1 MMRWEGSTGLITGAS
16 RGLGRAIARAFAAE
30 GAFVGVGYHRFE
42 RGAEQTIMEI
52 REAGGSAAP
61 VKADVSDPAAVDRA
75 IKSFLAEH
83 DSIDFLINNAGIV
96 DDKPFALM
104 SSESWSSV
112 LQTNLGGVFNCSRAV
127 VRSMMARGGGAIVN
141 IGSVAG
147 FAASPGQVNYAASKG
162 GLLALTRT
170 LAAELA
176 PKGIRVN
183 SVVPGLLTEGMSQQL
198 DRRLAAGWRQRI
210 PLARFG
216 EPEEIVRAVLFLT
229 SDEASYIIGHTLVV
243 DGGLTL

>member
-1 MMRWEGSTGLITGAS
+1 MRRWDGTTVLVTGAS
-16 RGLGRAIARAFAAE
+16 GALGRAIARSFAAE

-42 RGAEQTIMEI
+42 RGAEQTLAEI
-52 REAGGSAAP
+52 HDAGGSGAL
-61 VKADVSDPAAVDRA
+61 VKADVSDSVAVEQAIAAFNTERNG
-75 IKSFLAEH
+75 
-83 DSIDFLINNAGIV
+83 IDVLVNNAAIV

-104 SSESWSSV
+104 SVESWSTV

-127 VRSMMARGGGAIVN
+127 VRSMMARGRGAIVN

-147 FAASPGQVNYAASKG
+147 LNASPGQANYAASKG
-162 GLLALTRT
+162 GIVALTRT

-183 SVVPGLLTEGMSQQL
+183 AVVPGFLTKGMAQRL
-198 DRRLAAGWRQRI
+198 DRRLAEAKRQHI

-216 EPEEIVRAVLFLT
+216 KPEEVAAAVLFLA
-229 SDEASYIIGHTLVV
+229 SHEASYIIGQALVV

>member
-1 MMRWEGSTGLITGAS
+1 MSRWEGSTVLVTGAS
-16 RGLGRAIARAFAAE
+16 RALGRAIAKAFAAE

-42 RGAEQTIMEI
+42 RGAEQTLAEI
-52 REAGGSAAP
+52 SESGGCAAL
-61 VKADVSDPAAVDRA
+61 VKADVSDPVAVERA
-75 IKSFLAEH
+75 IASFNTERGG
-83 DSIDFLINNAGIV
+83 IDVLVNNAAIV

-104 SSESWSSV
+104 SAESWSAV

-127 VRSMMARGGGAIVN
+127 VRSMMARGRGAIVN

-147 FAASPGQVNYAASKG
+147 LVASPGQANYAASKG
-162 GLLALTRT
+162 GIVALTRT

-183 SVVPGLLTEGMSQQL
+183 AVVPGLLTEGMAQRL
-198 DRRLAAGWRQRI
+198 DRRLAEARRQQI

-216 EPEEIVRAVLFLT
+216 KPEEVARAVLFLA
-229 SDEASYIIGHTLVV
+229 SDEASYIIGQALVV

>member
-1 MMRWEGSTGLITGAS
+1 MRWKGKTGLITGAS
-16 RGLGRAIARAFAAE
+16 RGLGRAIAKAFAAE
-30 GAFVGVGYHRFE
+30 GAFVGVGYHRSD
-42 RGAEQTIMEI
+42 RGAEQTIAEI
-52 REAGGSAAP
+52 EELGGNAVL
-61 VKADVSDPAAVDRA
+61 VKADVSDPAAVDKA
-75 IKSFLAEH
+75 IRSFMAKR
-83 DSIDFLINNAGIV
+83 DGIDFLVNNAAIV

-104 SSESWSSV
+104 SAESWTKI
-112 LQTNLGGVFNCSRAV
+112 LQTNLGGAFNCSRAV
-127 VRSMMARGGGAIVN
+127 VRSMIAQEGGAIVN

-162 GLLALTRT
+162 GLLAMTRT

-183 SVVPGLLTEGMSQQL
+183 AIVPGLLTEGMAQRL
-198 DRRLAAGWRQRI
+198 DRRVAENWRQRI

-216 EPEEIVRAVLFLT
+216 EPDEVVRATLFLA
-229 SDEASYIIGHTLVV
+229 SEEASYIIGQALVV

>member
-1 MMRWEGSTGLITGAS
+1 MKRWDGSTVLVTGAS
-16 RGLGRAIARAFAAE
+16 RSLGRAIAKAFAAE

-42 RGAEQTIMEI
+42 RGAEQTLAEI
-52 REAGGSAAP
+52 RESGGCAAP
-61 VKADVSDPAAVDRA
+61 VKADVSDPVAVERA
-75 IKSFLAEH
+75 IASFDTERGG
-83 DSIDFLINNAGIV
+83 IDVLVNNAGIV

-104 SSESWSSV
+104 SAESWSTV

-127 VRSMMARGGGAIVN
+127 VRSMMARGRGAIVN
-141 IGSVAG
+141 IGSVTG
-147 FAASPGQVNYAASKG
+147 VVASPGQANYAASKG
-162 GLLALTRT
+162 GIVALTRT

-183 SVVPGLLTEGMSQQL
+183 AVVPGLLTEGMAQRL
-198 DRRLAAGWRQRI
+198 DRRLAETRRQQV

-216 EPEEIVRAVLFLT
+216 KPEEVARAVLFLA
-229 SDEASYIIGHTLVV
+229 SDEASYIIGHALVV

>member
-1 MMRWEGSTGLITGAS
+1 MRFEGRTVLVTGAS
-16 RGLGRAIARAFAAE
+16 RALGRAIARAFAAE
-30 GAFVGVGYHRFE
+30 GAFVGVGYHCRD
-42 RGAEQTIMEI
+42 RDAEQTLAEI
-52 REAGGSAAP
+52 QNLGGGAAL
-61 VKADVSDPAAVDRA
+61 VKADVGDPAAVERA
-75 IKSFLAEH
+75 IAPLYAERGG
-83 DSIDFLINNAGIV
+83 IDVLVNNAGIV

-104 SSESWSSV
+104 SAVSWSAV
-112 LQTNLGGVFNCSRAV
+112 LQTNLGGVFNCCQAV

-147 FAASPGQVNYAASKG
+147 LAASPGQANYAASKG
-162 GLLALTRT
+162 GIVSLSRT

-183 SVVPGLLTEGMSQQL
+183 AVVPGLLTEGMARRL
-198 DRRLAAGWRQRI
+198 DRRHAEAKRQRI

-216 EPEEIVRAVLFLT
+216 NPEEVACAVLFLA
-229 SDEASYIIGHTLVV
+229 SEEASYIVGQALVV